1 METVIQILM
10 ERDELTRSEAKAM
23 IEETIDRML
32 SNPWEAEQILMDDLG
47 LEPDYIIDLIG

>member
-23 IEETIDRML
+23 VEETIDLML
-32 SNPWEAEQILMDDLG
+32 SNPWEAEQILMDELE